1 VPLLFGRAH
10 HFPVIDIV
18 STAILAPFDMAAGQN
33 VALAL
38 DAKHDWKQVMRV
50 VEKAQR
56 SSAMALREQGVDARA
71 GEPSQLGKRGPDG
84 GLTA

>member
-1 VPLLFGRAH
+1 
-10 HFPVIDIV
+10 
-18 STAILAPFDMAAGQN
+18 
-33 VALAL
+33 L